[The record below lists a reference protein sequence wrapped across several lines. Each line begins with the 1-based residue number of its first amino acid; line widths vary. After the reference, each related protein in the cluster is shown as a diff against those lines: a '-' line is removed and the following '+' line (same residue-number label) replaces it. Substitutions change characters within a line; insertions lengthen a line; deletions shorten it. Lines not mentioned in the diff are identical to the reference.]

1 MIQKILVFF
10 IFFAALVSITNCAQ
24 KEQKVSDTTVEVS
37 KDSLIKKGEYL
48 VTILGCNDC
57 HSPKRMGANG
67 PEIIPELML
76 SGYPSDRPFGK
87 VSKDALADGWALFNG
102 DLTAGVGPWGASF
115 AGNLTS
121 DPTGIGEWSL
131 DQFKIAL
138 TQGKYKGMADGRP
151 LLPPMPWFNYINMKH
166 EDVEAIYTYLMSTKP
181 VKNIVPAP
189 ITPDKL

>member
-1 MIQKILVFF
+1 M
-10 IFFAALVSITNCAQ
+10 
-24 KEQKVSDTTVEVS
+24 
-37 KDSLIKKGEYL
+37 
-48 VTILGCNDC
+48 GC
-57 HSPKRMGANG
+57 
-67 PEIIPELML
+67 L
-76 SGYPSDRPFGK
+76 
-87 VSKDALADGWALFNG
+87 
-102 DLTAGVGPWGASF
+102 F

>member
-24 KEQKVSDTTVEVS
+24 KEQKVSATTVEVS

>member
-10 IFFAALVSITNCAQ
+10 IFSAALVSITNCAQ
-24 KEQKVSDTTVEVS
+24 KEQKVSATTVEVS

-151 LLPPMPWFNYINMKH
+151 LLPPMPWFNYVNMKH

>member
-24 KEQKVSDTTVEVS
+24 KEQKVSATTVEVS

-102 DLTAGVGPWGASF
+102 DLTAGVGPWGAS
-115 AGNLTS
+115 LRVT
-121 DPTGIGEWSL
+121 
-131 DQFKIAL
+131 
-138 TQGKYKGMADGRP
+138 
-151 LLPPMPWFNYINMKH
+151 
-166 EDVEAIYTYLMSTKP
+166 
-181 VKNIVPAP
+181 
-189 ITPDKL
+189 